1 MAQGDVERLNELL
14 AWARAIGALARVAA
28 EDEAAERLR
37 RGTLGSALLMV
48 EDLLGQAQ
56 ADLAAWRVA
65 QTHVRQN

>member
-28 EDEAAERLR
+28 EDEAAECLR

-48 EDLLGQAQ
+48 EDLLGQAR